1 MTTSLTIFPGTW
13 CTDFAAHVTPWS
25 VVNGET
31 SEQRRTPPWGR
42 VLLIAL
48 VALLVAGTG
57 IVLIPRDSGTP
68 PVVPFS
74 ETARARALEDTLRL
88 RESAAA
94 LPPQGASDASR
105 AALADAVTLLTTQ
118 AQALLV
124 VPEATPTGPPVSPEA
139 TAGSSTRAAFI
150 AELGASGTQR
160 LADARESDGG
170 IARLLAAVGSA
181 QVLEAEKLAGAWEL
195 PVPTPPASQAPA
207 ATPSAATPPA
217 ATPPAASCPSA
228 SPTPEPESATTDTA
242 LAATVRMHQEAVY
255 AYQVALKRLD
265 AAAAR
270 TAVKALADH
279 EVLLQQVEALT
290 RANCGDVPATEA
302 GYRLPGQFTK
312 DPASALA
319 ALETSA
325 LPVLG
330 DLVALSTAETRAWA
344 VDGLLAAARRSL
356 GWGADVPALP
366 GLALDAGDLPPLPA
380 PGPASSTSTPGTN
393 TPGTSAPGTNTPS
406 TSTPSTPSTTTPGT
420 TTPGTSKDVPSR
432 AG

>member
-1 MTTSLTIFPGTW
+1 M
-13 CTDFAAHVTPWS
+13 
-25 VVNGET
+25 
-31 SEQRRTPPWGR
+31 
-42 VLLIAL
+42 LLIAL

-217 ATPPAASCPSA
+217 ASCPSA

-380 PGPASSTSTPGTN
+380 PGPASGPASSTSTPS
-393 TPGTSAPGTNTPS
+393 TSTAGTNTPS
-406 TSTPSTPSTTTPGT
+406 TSTPSTTTPGT
-420 TTPGTSKDVPSR
+420 NTPGTSKDVPSR

>member
-217 ATPPAASCPSA
+217 ASCPSA

-380 PGPASSTSTPGTN
+380 PGPASGPASSTSTPS
-393 TPGTSAPGTNTPS
+393 TSTAGTNTPS
-406 TSTPSTPSTTTPGT
+406 TSTPSTTTPGT
-420 TTPGTSKDVPSR
+420 NTPGTSKDVPSR